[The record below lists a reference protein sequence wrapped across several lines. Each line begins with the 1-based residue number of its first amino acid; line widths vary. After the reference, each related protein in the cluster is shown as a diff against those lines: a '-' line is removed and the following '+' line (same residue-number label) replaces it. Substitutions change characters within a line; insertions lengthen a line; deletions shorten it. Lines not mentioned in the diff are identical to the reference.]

1 MRKFGYSL
9 ASVLAALSVA
19 PAGAMDAKPNG
30 NMDLMPYDV
39 AWAVPVDDSELR
51 EMRGGFN
58 GIAFSFWVQGSIE
71 DLTTQTTTNPATTA
85 VSPVTDVTA
94 TDLSF
99 TSVNGDLQL
108 GTVISGNFQGASGI
122 FQIASVPGS
131 NVSVT
136 NSLTMQVTVVNVVD
150 SVSISALRDVMGF

>member
-9 ASVLAALSVA
+9 VSVLAALYVV
-19 PAGAMDAKPNG
+19 PAGAIDARSGG
-30 NMDLMPYDV
+30 NVDLLPTNV
-39 AWAVPVDDSELR
+39 AWAVPIKDGDLG

-71 DLTTQTTTNPATTA
+71 DLTGTTTDPAA
-85 VSPVTDVTA
+85 VPVQPVTGVTA

-99 TSVNGDLQL
+99 TSVNGDVQL
-108 GTVISGNFQGASGI
+108 GTVISGNFEGASGI

-131 NVSVT
+131 NVAVT
-136 NSLTMQVTVVNVVD
+136 NNLIMQVTVVNVVE
-150 SVSISALRDVMGF
+150 SVSLASLRDVLGF